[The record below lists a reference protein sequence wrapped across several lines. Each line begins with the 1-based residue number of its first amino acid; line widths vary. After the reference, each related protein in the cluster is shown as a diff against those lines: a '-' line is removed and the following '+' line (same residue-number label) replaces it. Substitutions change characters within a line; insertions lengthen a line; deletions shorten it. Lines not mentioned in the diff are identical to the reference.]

1 MHSFDIY
8 LFVIFNYCKI
18 LANYKFPIAWP
29 ERYMVETRTL
39 EQVLEEE
46 ENWEYYK

>member
-1 MHSFDIY
+1 MLICFT
-8 LFVIFNYCKI
+8 IFN
-18 LANYKFPIAWP
+18 LSANYKFPIAWP

-39 EQVLEEE
+39 EQVMEEE